1 MSELGEYLLII
12 YVIDMKCILCTSQPI
27 NQTQPIRSELVFLT
41 LLQRKIDW
49 NREKEAAILTCMIYL
64 KRVCVS
70 ILNRQILGK
79 L

>member
-12 YVIDMKCILCTSQPI
+12 YVIDMKCILCI

-70 ILNRQILGK
+70 ILNWQILGK